1 MIDLASRARLRA
13 SQGNNMMMEATKN
26 AIKEGFAAKGPED
39 TLKMVF
45 EKKDDQQVV
54 TLLEKIGNA
63 LPIMVKSFPKSV
75 ILPKIFQVRGTVA
88 VTNAI
93 SVNNLTTLE
102 KKMDDLGTK
111 FSLGMASLAQAISSV
126 SNQKIEFP
134 KLDIPKAEKIDFTP
148 VIEAIQNQDKPSKDD
163 STPVL
168 RDIKKVMQAIADKP
182 TMTTQ
187 PVTNIN
193 VNALQ
198 GFSKTTSVTV
208 RTTLTKLP
216 SYGVLNNR
224 RTMILFNNS
233 STVTVYVGGSDVT
246 TTNGMPILAQSYSPA
261 IDAGVYMIIYGVT
274 SSSTA
279 DVRVME
285 VSSNQ
290 TASIVQ

>member
-134 KLDIPKAEKIDFTP
+134 KLEIPKAEKIDFTS

-208 RTTLTKLP
+208 GTTLTKLP

>member
-63 LPIMVKSFPKSV
+63 LPIMVKSFPRSV

-224 RTMILFNNS
+224 RTMIIFNNS
-233 STVTVYVGGSDVT
+233 ASVTVYVGGSDVT